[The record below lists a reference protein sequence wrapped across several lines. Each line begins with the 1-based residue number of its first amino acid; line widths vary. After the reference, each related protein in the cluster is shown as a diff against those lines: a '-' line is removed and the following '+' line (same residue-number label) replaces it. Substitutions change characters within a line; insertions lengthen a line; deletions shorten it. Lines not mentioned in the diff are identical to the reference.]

1 MVLRKVSELNYE
13 IVSNDDKK
21 QIVHVNRLKKCYNQ
35 SLWNPKGSQ
44 KIAKRFP
51 KRKAK
56 RRNSSEGEEEE
67 FRIGRFPLEIADPIP
82 ETECRTPLSANLDT
96 PDTGERTID
105 TSVSSKDD
113 PSYSPLDT
121 PRSRREL
128 QSTRAEPPVTR
139 LRARNVLQDVTDT
152 QDGLG

>member
-1 MVLRKVSELNYE
+1 MVLRKVCELNYE

-35 SLWNPKGSQ
+35 SLWNPKKSQ
-44 KIAKRFP
+44 KGGKRFP

-56 RRNSSEGEEEE
+56 RRNSGVGEEEE
-67 FRIGRFPLEIADPIP
+67 FRIGKFPLSVADDPIL
-82 ETECRTPLSANLDT
+82 ETVCTPQPSANLDT

-128 QSTRAEPPVTR
+128 QNTRAEPPVTR
-139 LRARNVLQDVTDT
+139 LRARNVLQDVTDA
-152 QDGLG
+152 

>member
-1 MVLRKVSELNYE
+1 MVLRNVSELNYE

-21 QIVHVNRLKKCYNQ
+21 QILHVNRLKKCYNQ
-35 SLWNPKGSQ
+35 SLWNPKKSQ
-44 KIAKRFP
+44 KGAKRFP

-67 FRIGRFPLEIADPIP
+67 IRIGKFPLELADDPIL
-82 ETECRTPLSANLDT
+82 ETACTPPPSANLDT

-128 QSTRAEPPVTR
+128 QNTRAEPPVTR
-139 LRARNVLQDVTDT
+139 LRARNVLQDVTDA
-152 QDGLG
+152 

>member
-13 IVSNDDKK
+13 IVSDDKK

-35 SLWNPKGSQ
+35 SLWNPKRSQ
-44 KIAKRFP
+44 EIAKTFP

-56 RRNSSEGEEEE
+56 RRNSSEGEE
-67 FRIGRFPLEIADPIP
+67 FRIGRFPLSVADDPIP
-82 ETECRTPLSANLDT
+82 ETECRTPPSANLDT

-113 PSYSPLDT
+113 PSYSPLET

-128 QSTRAEPPVTR
+128 QNTRAEPPVTR
-139 LRARNVLQDVTDT
+139 LRTRNVLQDVTNA
-152 QDGLG
+152 

>member
-35 SLWNPKGSQ
+35 SLWNPKNT
-44 KIAKRFP
+44 AKKSP
-51 KRKAK
+51 KGRAK
-56 RRNSSEGEEEE
+56 RRISSEGEEEE
-67 FRIGRFPLEIADPIP
+67 IRIGRFPLSVADDPIS
-82 ETECRTPLSANLDT
+82 ETECRTPPSANLDT
-96 PDTGERTID
+96 PDKGERTID

-121 PRSRREL
+121 PRSRSEL
-128 QSTRAEPPVTR
+128 QNTRAEPPVTR
-139 LRARNVLQDVTDT
+139 LRARNVLQDVTDA
-152 QDGLG
+152 